1 MRKELQ
7 ELFDGLNKLCA
18 ETEAFYFS
26 EQEYCDNHIVRSF
39 TYRLAS
45 WTDFQKPY
53 ARDCRGTAFVFD
65 KRTGKWDLFCRAYRK
80 FFNLGETVPKEVTLK
95 ERIAENSFE
104 KLDGSLI
111 LCGIID
117 GKIVAKSKT
126 SINSDHAKKAQE
138 LIDSNEKL
146 QKYIK
151 GTIDIFY
158 DTPVFEL
165 CGPGEFKIVLNYTDT
180 ELVFLGNVNNV
191 TAEVYNSMEYDCT
204 DEQWIDEVGVR
215 RAKIYDFSWDELQR
229 IQAESDAKIEGFVV
243 RMDNGEFVKCK
254 VKAYVNLHHLK
265 DNINNNANLVPLIVN
280 DNLDDLIGAFQDDAE
295 TLEYISKV
303 QEKVAGLFNHYVVE
317 YKKLRGSFFNKYNEN
332 RKDFAM
338 KYKDE
343 PMFSFVMKTTD
354 ESFRCVEEV
363 AERCARQYILNKCKT
378 KTSADTFVDSL
389 GVKGVGNA

>member
-1 MRKELQ
+1 MKQELQ
-7 ELFDGLNKLCA
+7 ELFDGLDKLCS

-26 EQEYCDNHIVRSF
+26 EQEYGENHIVRSF
-39 TYRLAS
+39 SYRLAS

-65 KRTGKWDLFCRAYRK
+65 KRTGEWDLFCRAYRK
-80 FFNLGETVPKEVTLK
+80 FWNLGETVPKEVTLR
-95 ERIAENSFE
+95 ERTAEKSFE

-111 LCGIID
+111 LTSILD

-146 QKYIK
+146 QKFIYAS
-151 GTIDIFY
+151 IDDGF
-158 DTPVFEL
+158 TPVFEL
-165 CGPGEFKIVLNYTDT
+165 CGPGEFKIVLNYSEN
-180 ELVFLGNVNNV
+180 ELVFLGYVNQL
-191 TAEVYNSMEYDCT
+191 TAEVLNSSENT
-204 DEQWIDEVGVR
+204 DENFKDITGVR
-215 RAKIYDFSWDELQR
+215 RAKIYDFSWEELER

-265 DNINNNANLVPLIVN
+265 DNINNNSNLIPLIVN
-280 DNLDDLIGAFQDDAE
+280 DNLDDLIGAFQDDKE
-295 TLEYISKV
+295 TLEYISKI

-332 RKDFAM
+332 RKEFAM

-354 ESFRCVEEV
+354 ESFRDVEEV
-363 AERCARQYILNKCKT
+363 AERCAKQYILNKCKT
-378 KTSADTFVDSL
+378 KTLADTFVDSL
-389 GVKGVGNA
+389 GVKVVGNA

>member
-1 MRKELQ
+1 MKKELQ

-26 EQEYCDNHIVRSF
+26 EQEYGENRIVRSF
-39 TYRLAS
+39 SYRLAS

-65 KRTGKWDLFCRAYRK
+65 KRTGEWDLFCRAYRK
-80 FFNLGETVPKEVTLK
+80 FFNLGETVPKEVTLR
-95 ERIAENSFE
+95 ERTAEKSFE

-111 LCGIID
+111 LTSILD

-146 QKYIK
+146 QKFIYAS
-151 GTIDIFY
+151 IDDGF
-158 DTPVFEL
+158 TPVFEL
-165 CGPGEFKIVLNYTDT
+165 CGPGEFKIVLNYSEN
-180 ELVFLGNVNNV
+180 ELVFLGYVNQL
-191 TAEVYNSMEYDCT
+191 TAEVLNSSENT
-204 DEQWIDEVGVR
+204 DENFKDITGVR
-215 RAKIYDFSWDELQR
+215 RAKIYDFSWEELER

-265 DNINNNANLVPLIVN
+265 DNINNNSNLIPLIVN
-280 DNLDDLIGAFQDDAE
+280 DNLDDLIGAFQDDKE
-295 TLEYISKV
+295 TLEYISKI

-332 RKDFAM
+332 RKEFAM

-354 ESFRCVEEV
+354 ESFRDVEEV
-363 AERCARQYILNKCKT
+363 AERCAKQYILNKCKT
-378 KTSADTFVDSL
+378 KTLADTFVDSL
-389 GVKGVGNA
+389 GVKVVGNA